1 MEESK
6 SFVLPA
12 GGMQRVWPVFFEFAD
27 ILGRVFLYK
36 TK

>member
-6 SFVLPA
+6 SFISPA
-12 GGMQRVWPVFFEFAD
+12 DEMQRVWPVFFEFAD
-27 ILGRVFLYK
+27 ILGLAFLYK

>member
-6 SFVLPA
+6 SFVSPA
-12 GGMQRVWPVFFEFAD
+12 DGMQWVWPVFFEFAD
-27 ILGRVFLYK
+27 ILGRDFLYK

>member
-6 SFVLPA
+6 SFVSPA
-12 GGMQRVWPVFFEFAD
+12 DGMQRVWPVCFEFAD
-27 ILGRVFLYK
+27 ILGLVFLYK

>member
-6 SFVLPA
+6 SFISPA
-12 GGMQRVWPVFFEFAD
+12 DGMQRVWPVFFEFAD
-27 ILGRVFLYK
+27 ILGLAFLYK